1 MKLQKIK
8 EVKVMYQQLKSEIK
22 EIIEIVNQCPERLQ
36 EKCFEVLLENY
47 LSSFKVE
54 KSSIKKS
61 ATTLEDI
68 ERKPV
73 EPEVQNEKSVS
84 QANEEIAV
92 RDFHVKIQRFLSSN
106 NLGTK
111 IINEL
116 YYKENGKILPLYES
130 LKSTKMSECQ
140 IRLALLTAF
149 ENSYT
154 DGNGEM
160 YFNGEVVRQ
169 RCNDM
174 KCYDSTNF
182 SRIFKNNANL
192 FDNWVEKYEKTT
204 NYTLSLEGKK
214 ALAAVLVDLA
224 KDE

>member
-1 MKLQKIK
+1 
-8 EVKVMYQQLKSEIK
+8 MYQQLKSEIK
-22 EIIEIVNQCPERLQ
+22 EIIEIVNQCPEPLQ

-47 LSSFKVE
+47 LSSFKDE
-54 KSSIKKS
+54 KPSRKKS
-61 ATTLEDI
+61 APTLENE

-73 EPEVQNEKSVS
+73 EPEEQNEKPIS
-84 QANEEIAV
+84 QSNEEIAV
-92 RDFHVKIQRFLSSN
+92 KDFHVKIQRFLLN
-106 NLGTK
+106 NNIDIE

-116 YYKENGKILPLYES
+116 YYKENGKILPLYEA

-149 ENSYT
+149 ENSYS

-174 KCYDSTNF
+174 KCYDSPNF
-182 SRIFKNNANL
+182 SRHFKNNSNL
-192 FDNWVEKYEKTT
+192 FDNWEEKYEKTT
-204 NYTLSLEGKK
+204 NYTLSVEGKK
-214 ALAAVLVDLA
+214 TLANVLIDLA
-224 KDE
+224 KDK